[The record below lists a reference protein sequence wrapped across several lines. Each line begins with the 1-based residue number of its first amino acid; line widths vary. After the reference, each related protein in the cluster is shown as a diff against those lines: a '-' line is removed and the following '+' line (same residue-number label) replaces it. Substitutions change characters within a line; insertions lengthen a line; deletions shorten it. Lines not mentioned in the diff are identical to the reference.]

1 MGGLFS
7 YSWAQPESFAP
18 PDGFFDFSA
27 ASLKERPGD
36 QSPRLS
42 AHTGSPVPV
51 LSALLLPQGPWAAQ
65 GGPGQCGFRSELPVG
80 PELDPAF
87 AGTRR

>member
-1 MGGLFS
+1 MVGGLFS

-27 ASLKERPGD
+27 ASLKEQPGD

-42 AHTGSPVPV
+42 THTGSPS
-51 LSALLLPQGPWAAQ
+51 LSSLLCFSLK
-65 GGPGQCGFRSELPVG
+65 GPGLPRVARASVVSG
-80 PELDPAF
+80 QSCP
-87 AGTRR
+87 